1 MGDTGTDMSHPTHA
15 PTKEETLAAGHE
27 LTDAEAG
34 PILRFL
40 VFLAVLTIVT
50 MGVIAL
56 FYNFL
61 ERREAAEKTAVYPLA
76 VGQARPLSPPPRLQN
91 YPFRDVRDLRREEE
105 RLLTTYEWV
114 DKNAGTVRLP
124 IARAIDVVA
133 ALGLPYRHEGA
144 PAAAA
149 TPVPAATPAA
159 APK

>member
-1 MGDTGTDMSHPTHA
+1 M
-15 PTKEETLAAGHE
+15 
-27 LTDAEAG
+27 
-34 PILRFL
+34 
-40 VFLAVLTIVT
+40 FLAVLTICHD
-50 MGVIAL
+50 GFIAL

-61 ERREAAEKTAVYPLA
+61 ERREAAEKTALYPLA
-76 VGQARPLSPPPRLQN
+76 CRSGASAAAAATLAELSVPGRA
-91 YPFRDVRDLRREEE
+91 DLRREEE

-133 ALGLPYRHEGA
+133 AQGLPYRHDGEA

-149 TPVPAATPAA
+149 STPAPIA

>member
-1 MGDTGTDMSHPTHA
+1 MSHPTHA

-40 VFLAVLTIVT
+40 VFLSVLTIVT
-50 MGVIAL
+50 MGVIVL

-61 ERREAAEKTAVYPLA
+61 ERREAAEKTARYPLDRRP
-76 VGQARPLSPPPRLQN
+76 ARPVPPPPRLQT
-91 YPFRDVRDLRREEE
+91 YPFRDLRDLRREEE

-133 ALGLPYRHEGA
+133 AQGLPYRHEGEAA
-144 PAAAA
+144 PAA
-149 TPVPAATPAA
+149 TSTPAPA

>member
-1 MGDTGTDMSHPTHA
+1 MSHPTHA

-27 LTDAEAG
+27 LTDAHAG

-40 VFLAVLTIVT
+40 AFLSVLTIVT
-50 MGVIAL
+50 MGVIVL
-56 FYNFL
+56 FYNYL
-61 ERREAAEKTAVYPLA
+61 ERREAAEKTAMYPLT
-76 VGQARPLSPPPRLQN
+76 VGQARPLPPPPRLQT

-124 IARAIDVVA
+124 IARAIEVVA
-133 ALGLPYRHEGA
+133 AQGLPYRHEGEAA
-144 PAAAA
+144 PATA
-149 TPVPAATPAA
+149 PIA

>member
-1 MGDTGTDMSHPTHA
+1 MSHPTHA

-27 LTDAEAG
+27 LSDAEAG

-40 VFLAVLTIVT
+40 VFLIVLTIVT

-61 ERREAAEKTAVYPLA
+61 ERREAAEKTARYPLA
-76 VGQARPLSPPPRLQN
+76 VGQARALPPPPRLQN
-91 YPFRDVRDLRREEE
+91 YPFRDLRDMRREEE

-124 IARAIDVVA
+124 IARAIEVVA
-133 ALGLPYRHEGA
+133 AQGLPYRHEGEA
-144 PAAAA
+144 PAAS
-149 TPVPAATPAA
+149 
-159 APK
+159 K